1 MDYLLIFIEGLAS
14 FISPCVLPMLPM
26 YISYFAG
33 QDKSKNKT
41 IINSIGFV
49 LGFSFVFILLGV
61 FASTFGRIVNFYSN
75 YINIIVG
82 IIIILFGLHYA
93 GILNINV
100 LNKTKG
106 IKYSNKDLSFI
117 TSALFGMFFSITWT
131 PCVGVFLSSAL
142 MMSATQG
149 SIIQGLLMLVLYSL
163 GLGIPFIITAIFL
176 EKLKTTFD
184 FIKQHYNIINKISG
198 IILII
203 SGLIIIFR

>member
-1 MDYLLIFIEGLAS
+1 MDFLLIFIEGLAS

-33 QDKSKNKT
+33 QDKNKNKT

-49 LGFSFVFILLGV
+49 LGFTFVFILLGG

-184 FIKQHYNIINKISG
+184 FIKKHYNIINKISG